1 MTSSTV
7 PSVTAAGTSPAG
19 LIAEFERRLAGIEPL
34 NWYGERFKAL
44 SRDERLS
51 LYKRCSVNEFA
62 ALYLSAGNYKAE
74 AELATRPCEC
84 FHRCG
89 DVCKCFNTLKAAR
102 VASEHAPAPEPVQEP
117 IQEEVSDSTPE
128 VVVAIIDRIAQVLVN
143 MVREEMRA
151 GGPSLLSRV
160 QGLASTRARS
170 PWTRALLGQGFNCC
184 RAGPP

>member
-19 LIAEFERRLAGIEPL
+19 LIAEFERRLAGTEPL

-62 ALYLSAGNYKAE
+62 TLYLSAGNYKAE

-89 DVCKCFNTLKAAR
+89 DVCKCFNTLR
-102 VASEHAPAPEPVQEP
+102 LL
-117 IQEEVSDSTPE
+117 VSRRSTLQL
-128 VVVAIIDRIAQVLVN
+128 RSRSKSQS
-143 MVREEMRA
+143 RKR
-151 GGPSLLSRV
+151 SLTQPRKWSSR
-160 QGLASTRARS
+160 
-170 PWTRALLGQGFNCC
+170 LLIGSNKY
-184 RAGPP
+184 